1 MLTLS
6 GGFCLESGNKLF
18 QFFPTAFWAFRLPS
32 IMICDA
38 ESQSEFLLTFRASV
52 FVTGHLLFLL
62 DGFSLSYTK
71 EKKEGKVSEYVK
83 IGHMRRIL
91 HIDMDA
97 FFSSVEQKRHP
108 ELLGKPVVIGGGGDP
123 TKRGVVSTASYEA
136 RKFGIHSA
144 MPLRTAY
151 KLCPSAI
158 FLPVDYEEYSRIS
171 EKFKAV
177 LREFT
182 PIMEDVGIDE
192 AFLDISSI
200 DRPSEE
206 IAREIKK
213 RIKEETDLNCSIGIA
228 PNKLLAKIASD
239 LEKPDGLTI
248 ITEEDIEKRIWP
260 LPARKLWGVGPKTE
274 AYLKE
279 KMEIK
284 TIGELASLS
293 LERLVEEFGQSYG
306 SYLYEAARGIDESE
320 LTTHWEPRSVS
331 KETTFQRDLDNW
343 QLIAKNLVELI
354 KDVIITMKEEGY
366 RGRTVTVKVRFN
378 DFTTHTRAKT
388 LDKFTDLE
396 GEIRKAAF
404 DCLGRFELKKKVRLI
419 GVRISNL
426 EKVTSEAEN

>member
-1 MLTLS
+1 
-6 GGFCLESGNKLF
+6 
-18 QFFPTAFWAFRLPS
+18 
-32 IMICDA
+32 
-38 ESQSEFLLTFRASV
+38 
-52 FVTGHLLFLL
+52 
-62 DGFSLSYTK
+62 
-71 EKKEGKVSEYVK
+71 
-83 IGHMRRIL
+83 
-91 HIDMDA
+91 MDA
-97 FFSSVEQKRHP
+97 FFSAVEQKRHP
-108 ELLGKPVVIGGGGDP
+108 ELAGKPVVIGGSGDP

-136 RKFGIHSA
+136 RKYGIHSA
-144 MPLRTAY
+144 MPLMTAY
-151 KLCPSAI
+151 KLCPNAI
-158 FLPVDYEEYSRIS
+158 FLLVDYEEYSRVS
-171 EKFKAV
+171 KMFKTV
-177 LREFT
+177 LRQFT
-182 PIMEDVGIDE
+182 EIIEDVGIDE

-200 DRPSEE
+200 DKPSQE
-206 IAREIKK
+206 IGRDIKG
-213 RIKEETDLNCSIGIA
+213 RIKEETELNCSIGIA

-248 ITEEDIEKRIWP
+248 ITEEDIEERIWP

-306 SYLYEAARGIDESE
+306 SYLYEASRGIDESE

-354 KDVIITMKEEGY
+354 KDVIATMKEEGY

-388 LDKFTDLE
+388 LDRFTDLE
-396 GEIRKAAF
+396 GEIRRAAF

-426 EKVTSEAEN
+426 EKITSEAKN